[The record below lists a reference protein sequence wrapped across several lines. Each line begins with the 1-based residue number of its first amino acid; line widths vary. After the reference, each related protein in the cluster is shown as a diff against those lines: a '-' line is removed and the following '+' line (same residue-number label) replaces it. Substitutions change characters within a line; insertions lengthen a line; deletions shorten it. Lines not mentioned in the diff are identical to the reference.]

1 MLLLVLFSPAWFYF
15 VPVVFGVND
24 IPPANDFIFKIKN
37 STEPSEISYRKLLR
51 DPTGRQNPLLP
62 YSNKPW
68 CPSWIYIA
76 PCECGGSQ
84 GFPIL
89 TCKELAHF
97 HDLHRIFSSWFPVTD
112 FGKLS
117 LTNSDISTLSKG
129 IFGNIRFEYIYVY
142 KTTLKKVEKGAFGQ
156 SNESLKR
163 IEIIH
168 NDLETFPFQD
178 LQHFLKLGYLQLKYN
193 GIKRIPD
200 FAFGYVPE
208 LKKIDLSFNKIFHIG
223 SYAFKDLPCLEQLD
237 LRFNKLAVLNNHAF
251 HLSKPNNLLN
261 LDISNN
267 KIILIA
273 NEAFHNQVPKVLNIS
288 KNNLKKLKDTEFK
301 PVLLNMIDK
310 NDGVLVVNDNRFL
323 CTCVNVKWLLR
334 LRERIRRHVKGYFCS
349 DLKKPLFEI
358 TLNEIECY

>member
-1 MLLLVLFSPAWFYF
+1 MLLFVLFSPAWYYF
-15 VPVVFGVND
+15 VSVVMGIND
-24 IPPANDFIFKIKN
+24 IPPAIDIISENQN
-37 STEPSEISYRKLLR
+37 STERSEGSFRKLLE
-51 DPTGRQNPLLP
+51 DPTHRQNSFLRH
-62 YSNKPW
+62 YNKPW
-68 CPSWIYIA
+68 CPSWINIA

-84 GFPIL
+84 GFPLL
-89 TCKELAHF
+89 TCKELVHIY
-97 HDLHRIFSSWFPVTD
+97 DLHRIFNSWFPVTD

-129 IFGNIRFEYIYVY
+129 IFGEIRFEYIYVH
-142 KTTLKKVEKGAFGQ
+142 KNTLIKVEKGAFGQ
-156 SNESLKR
+156 SNKSLKR

-178 LQHFLKLGYLQLKYN
+178 LRHFLKLGYLQLKYN
-193 GIKRIPD
+193 SIKRIPD

-208 LKKIDLSFNKIFHIG
+208 LRKVDLSFNKIFHIG

-237 LRFNKLAVLNNHAF
+237 LRFNELTILNNHAF
-251 HLSKPNNLLN
+251 HLSQPNNLLN

-267 KIILIA
+267 KIIFIA
-273 NEAFHNQVPKVLNIS
+273 DDAFHNQVPKVLNMS

-301 PVLLNMIDK
+301 PMLLNMSDK
-310 NDGVLVVNDNRFL
+310 NDGVVVVNDNRFL
-323 CTCVNVKWLLR
+323 CRCVNVKWLISLK
-334 LRERIRRHVKGYFCS
+334 ERIRRHIKDYFCS